1 MDRELEEELRF
12 HLDERMEEWIREG
25 CDPEEARARALR
37 HFGDYDA
44 VLAGCRRHARARTRS
59 ERWTMTMDGWRQDLA
74 LAVRNLRRRP
84 RFSLTVAVTL
94 ALALGA
100 TTAVLTVVDGVL
112 LRPLPYPEPGA
123 LVRVEMQNSPTNR
136 FPLSAVDFQALG
148 ERQQSFVGVSGFAVG
163 ESALTGDDS
172 PEWVRV
178 GHAAAGLFETL
189 GLEPTAGRVFRSD
202 EDAPGAP
209 GVALLTWDFA
219 RARFGGEDPLGRTLS
234 LDGEPYTVV
243 GVLPPGSGEIAGARA
258 AMWVPLRLS
267 SPERRGPFFIRAV
280 ARLRDDTDLA
290 TANRNLADI
299 SQAIF
304 PLWASSFQ
312 DANARLTARPLR
324 EALVGDTRPMLLVI
338 GAAVLLVLAI
348 ACANV
353 ANLVLARTASRT
365 QELGIRSALGSTRTR
380 TARLFLVEGMV
391 LSLLGGL
398 GAVGLSLL
406 GMDAFRAAAPDL
418 PRAAAVT
425 LGARGLVALLVG
437 VVVCGIILAAAPL
450 AVGAARRAG
459 WAPSGARGTSRESGG
474 RLRHALVVVEFALAL
489 PLLAGATLL
498 LGSLLRLS
506 AVDPG
511 FDPAGRVAIRITL
524 PDGGYAD
531 SDAIQGFWDEAL
543 RRVRALPGVAAA
555 GISASLPP
563 DAPATFNNFD
573 LLDRPVAAGA
583 SQPVTPW
590 AAADDGFFK
599 ALGVPLEEGR
609 MFDED
614 DAADAPPVVLVSRS
628 WARHYYPGESP
639 LGRRMYAGGC
649 TSCPP
654 LTVVG
659 VVGDVKYQGLS
670 GAADAIYTPPS
681 QEPWRTFFLV
691 VRAESEAA
699 VGATTASVRRALAD
713 LDPLLP
719 LGDAS
724 TLDERV
730 HASLSAPR
738 HWTAVV
744 SGFAAAAALLAA
756 IGVFGVLSWAVRA
769 WTGEIGV
776 RMALGA
782 DGRGVLL
789 MVLRRGM
796 TPAVLGT
803 LLGLGLAV
811 AAAPALD
818 GLLFGVGAR
827 DPVVLAGATA
837 ILLCVAVAACL
848 VPARRAARLDP
859 VRAIGAD

>member
-1 MDRELEEELRF
+1 MML
-12 HLDERMEEWIREG
+12 
-25 CDPEEARARALR
+25 
-37 HFGDYDA
+37 
-44 VLAGCRRHARARTRS
+44 
-59 ERWTMTMDGWRQDLA
+59 DGWRQDLG
-74 LAVRNLRRRP
+74 LAARNVLRRP

-112 LRPLPYPEPGA
+112 LRPLPYPDPGA

-136 FPLSAVDFQALG
+136 FPLSVVDFQALR
-148 ERQQSFVGVSGFAVG
+148 ERQQSFTGVSGFAMG
-163 ESALTGDDS
+163 ESALTGGGA

-178 GHAAAGLFETL
+178 GHAAAGFFETL
-189 GLEPTAGRVFRSD
+189 GLVPAAGRAFRSD

-209 GVALLTWDFA
+209 GVALVTPDFA
-219 RARFGGEDPLGRTLS
+219 RARFGEEEPLGRTLS

-243 GVLPPGSGEIAGARA
+243 GVLPAGSGEIAGARA
-258 AMWVPLRLS
+258 AVWVPLRLAT
-267 SPERRGPFFIRAV
+267 PERRGPFFIRAV

-290 TANRNLADI
+290 SANGDLTEV
-299 SQAIF
+299 SKAIF

-353 ANLVLARTASRT
+353 VNLVLARTASRT
-365 QELGIRSALGSTRTR
+365 GELGIRTALGATRTR

-391 LSLLGGL
+391 LALLGGL
-398 GAVGLSLL
+398 GAVGLSVL
-406 GMDAFRAAAPDL
+406 GVDAFRAVAPDL
-418 PRAAAVT
+418 PRASAVA
-425 LGARGLVALLVG
+425 LGSRGLAVLLVG
-437 VVVCGIILAAAPL
+437 VVVCGMILAAAPL
-450 AVGAARRAG
+450 AVSAGRRLG
-459 WAPSGARGTSRESGG
+459 GTVGGARGTSAGRGG
-474 RLRHALVVVEFALAL
+474 PLRQGLVVVEFALAL
-489 PLLAGATLL
+489 PLLVGATLL
-498 LGSLLRLS
+498 LGSLLHLS

-524 PDGGYAD
+524 PDGSYAD
-531 SDAIQGFWDEAL
+531 GAAIEGFWDEAL
-543 RRVRALPGVAAA
+543 RRVRALPEVAAA

-573 LLDRPVAAGA
+573 LLDRPVAAGT

-590 AAADDGFFK
+590 AAADAGFFRT
-599 ALGVPLEEGR
+599 LGVSLEEGR
-609 MFDED
+609 MFNED
-614 DAADAPPVVLVSRS
+614 DDADAPPVVLVSRS

-654 LTVVG
+654 VTVVG
-659 VVGDVKYQGLS
+659 VVSDVKYQGLS

-691 VRAESEAA
+691 VQAESDAA
-699 VGATTASVRRALAD
+699 LGPATASVRRTLAE

-730 HASLSAPR
+730 HASLSGPR

-744 SGFAAAAALLAA
+744 GGFAAAAALLAA

-769 WTGEIGV
+769 WTPEIGV

-782 DGRGVLL
+782 DGRKVLR

-796 TPAVLGT
+796 TPAGLGT
-803 LLGLGLAV
+803 LLGLALAL
-811 AAAPALD
+811 AATPALN
-818 GLLFGVGAR
+818 GMLYGVGAR
-827 DPVVLAGATA
+827 DPAVLAGATA

-848 VPARRAARLDP
+848 VPARRAARVDP